1 MSVSRSGFNRY
12 RRRWRVLLIFM
23 AACWMAALIYALAV
37 TPLYRSSATF
47 LVYPN
52 QNVTSSRD
60 IVSSLDTLDKKTVS
74 STYADILASNRVYQD
89 TLDRLQLEPQ
99 KLKDI
104 RVFAQVQSDSNILVL
119 SVEGPDP
126 VVTTLLANNIGQNG
140 ISLIKS
146 LYQVFDI
153 SFLDTALEPKKPFR
167 PQPLRDG
174 LIAAGAGLLL
184 GLIFILV
191 EDWIRVPFDLLRERS
206 ITDKQSLAYT
216 RKYIQRLVSQEFTI
230 KKADDPLA
238 FGRIYLSGL
247 EDLLDGLPERVA
259 TPLMQKVASDLH
271 LLLRGNDIVGRW
283 DRLEFSLLLPSTPEL
298 PALKTF
304 ERLVDKLEELVV
316 IDSETKIDLDPVAG
330 LALRK
335 PGDKPEQLY
344 QRAEEALQKARSGS
358 DKIVLM
364 K

>member
-1 MSVSRSGFNRY
+1 
-12 RRRWRVLLIFM
+12 
-23 AACWMAALIYALAV
+23 
-37 TPLYRSSATF
+37 
-47 LVYPN
+47 VYPN
-52 QNVTSSRD
+52 ENVTSSRD

-89 TLDRLQLEPQ
+89 TLGRLQLESQ
-99 KLKDI
+99 KLNGV
-104 RVFAQVQSDSNILVL
+104 RVYAEVQADTNILVL

-126 VVTTLLANNIGQNG
+126 QVTTLLANNIGQNG

-153 SFLDTALEPKKPFR
+153 SFLDTAVEPQKPFR

-184 GLIFILV
+184 GLIFVLI

-206 ITDKQSLAYT
+206 ITDKQSLAFSK
-216 RKYIQRLVSQEFTI
+216 KYIQRLINQEFAS
-230 KKADDPLA
+230 KKVDEPLA
-238 FGRIYLSGL
+238 FGRIYLAGL

-283 DRLEFSLLLPSTPEL
+283 DKLEFSLLLPSTPEL

-304 ERLVDKLEELVV
+304 ERLVEKLNELVV
-316 IDSETKIDLDPVAG
+316 IDSETNIDLDPVAG

-344 QRAEEALQKARSGS
+344 QRAEDALQKARNGRE
-358 DKIVLM
+358 KIVLM